1 MRSLTKDKQ
10 QFLRF
15 LVAGLANTAVHIVVF
30 SLLVRFLPIALSNV
44 LAFLTANI
52 FSFFVASYFV
62 FKVRTHSLRQYAH
75 FLFVSSIGA
84 AISYGIGTLCDHLE
98 ITSIAAPLLTAA
110 VVAPVSYVLQRW
122 VFWRKCP
129 PTP

>member
-1 MRSLTKDKQ
+1 VYLDFFTTKSSYLLIVDFAEELTLSVDLFHGSRS
-10 QFLRF
+10 
-15 LVAGLANTAVHIVVF
+15 
-30 SLLVRFLPIALSNV
+30 
-44 LAFLTANI
+44 
-52 FSFFVASYFV
+52 VASYFV